1 MTQLYRKF
9 RNNQNFHEEFTDGTI
24 DELICHINPGQKG
37 SEAAWVAKQDI
48 QRDLVLGS
56 KLITRDGAQVRV
68 ATWLPPKSA
77 GEICR
82 WNVGSPIVSG
92 QAGYF
97 STEFVPIAG
106 WGPHQGVPTNPNAGG
121 AWYNNGIGVL
131 SASRNPQNGTFPNTI
146 TGMVFRLTGTGSSR
160 DEIRNGTI
168 EGSITLNN
176 DFTNYRD
183 LAINSPGAM
192 QAVFG
197 NGGIPIFNSNL
208 SWTLSARGTGFQHH
222 ATPASGTFPTA
233 PANNTYRLALVGNGT
248 PTDREITGVYVQIE
262 NGAFALNSAAA
273 MAEVF
278 GNAVIDSG
286 EGQFILYEAEAGD
299 LTATFSGTQ
308 NQNVQRGT
316 TTNLGAIQVMGGRP
330 PYTIT
335 TGNMAGGS
343 INGTA
348 LLMAPPSNAPLQV
361 ENIRVDVADSATPPG
376 SAPVSVNVT
385 VVDDE
390 ALTLTLT
397 ETVPEYINEGEL
409 TVVGTASATGGTGN
423 ITFSVSATNGTV
435 ALVGERG
442 TRNIQ
447 LIYPEGEDW
456 RETTISVTATDSG
469 TPQPQTITETLTI
482 EFDALPLHADHTIA
496 ATQSF
501 AVNAPGE
508 NRQVVLGILTL
519 LSGGVQPYVET
530 TSTLPG
536 TFTELY
542 VFGDTSTLVYQFGN
556 AAVGTVQTG
565 DIVFEDDVGNQVR
578 VPVSITITAGLAVT
592 STVPVPP
599 MTIDVKRGETKELGT
614 LEITSGDPP
623 FSSSVEGVNSDRLT
637 ISSSGTT
644 RTVSYTAPDDI
655 DLGVQPAIQMKIVE
669 TGTTNEWEQSV
680 IVNITPDEELKV
692 IGTNIT
698 PGGVPLAP
706 PASASFGLLEVTGGA
721 PPYTFSSNFGTVG
734 FWEPGTPV
742 PVPPVIGIPGDAKTN
757 TTRVAFWRADT
768 SQTAGKRSPIVTV
781 TDSATPPNSESHTFT
796 DALEIYAPLIA
807 SFTTTNPHGLT
818 LDVGEIDTDNDYYLG
833 YFTGRITASG
843 GVSADPNDHE
853 GYRVTDIYP
862 LSAADGGAYSFQF
875 ALGDGNN
882 PESFLANINQNV
894 FDGRNS
900 SFTTNKSF
908 RVFIWNN
915 QGDPIPNGHLE
926 TFIVR
931 VKLKNPDPFI
941 EREIGQSVNLK
952 LQLQYPNPIPPPA

>member
-131 SASRNPQNGTFPNTI
+131 SASRNPQNGTFPNTT
-146 TGMVFRLTGTGSSR
+146 TGMIFRLTGTGSSR

-176 DFTNYRD
+176 DFPNYRD

-248 PTDREITGVYVQIE
+248 PTDREITGIYVQIE

-286 EGQFILYEAEAGD
+286 EGQFILYEAAEGD

-335 TGNMAGGS
+335 TGNTAGGS
-343 INGTA
+343 VNGTA

-376 SAPVSVNVT
+376 SAPVNVAVN

-435 ALVGERG
+435 SLAGERG
-442 TRNIQ
+442 ARNIQ
-447 LIYPEGEDW
+447 LIYPVGEDW

-469 TPQPQTITETLTI
+469 TPQPQTVTEAFTI
-482 EFDALPLHADHTIA
+482 EFGALPLHAEHTIA

-519 LSGGVQPYVET
+519 LSGGVPPYVET

-542 VFGDTSTLVYQFGN
+542 LFGDTSTLVYQFGN

-565 DIVFEDDVGNQVR
+565 DIVFADDVGNEVR

-623 FSSSVEGVNSDRLT
+623 FSSSAEGVNSDRLT
-637 ISSSGTT
+637 ISPTGTT
-644 RTVSYTAPDDI
+644 RSVFYAAPDDA
-655 DLGVQPAIQMKIVE
+655 DLGAQPAIQMKLVE

-680 IVNITPDEELKV
+680 IVNIIPAEELKL
-692 IGTNIT
+692 IGKSILVGSPIPIN
-698 PGGVPLAP
+698 
-706 PASASFGLLEVTGGA
+706 PAISAAFGLLEASGGTK
-721 PPYTFSSNFGTVG
+721 PYTFSSNLTDVE
-734 FWEPGTPV
+734 FWQTNTQ
-742 PVPPVIGIPGDAKTN
+742 PPSNVIGIPGEAQTN
-757 TTRVAFWRADT
+757 TSAVAFWRGNET
-768 SQTAGKRSPIVTV
+768 QVAGIHSPVLTV
-781 TDSATPPNSESHTFT
+781 TDSAFPPASESITFT
-796 DALEIYAPLIA
+796 NAIEVFPHISA
-807 SFTTTNPHGLT
+807 SFVSTNPHDLLVNPGFV
-818 LDVGEIDTDNDYYLG
+818 DDEDRFYYLG
-833 YFTGRITASG
+833 RVDVRIMASG
-843 GVSADPNDHE
+843 GISADPNNHE
-853 GYRVTDIYP
+853 GYRVTDIFILKSSNGEFNVSFP
-862 LSAADGGAYSFQF
+862 IGDSTNLLSILAD
-875 ALGDGNN
+875 
-882 PESFLANINQNV
+882 INQNV
-894 FDGRNS
+894 FDGRNT
-900 SFTTNKSF
+900 SFTNNKSF
-908 RVFIWNN
+908 RLNVWND
-915 QGDPIPNGHLE
+915 QHVPIPNGSVDTL
-926 TFIVR
+926 IVR
-931 VKLKNPDPFI
+931 VGLKNPNKNIPS
-941 EREIGQSVNLK
+941 QSVNLK
-952 LQLQYPNPIPPPA
+952 LQVRYPNPIPPPA